1 MTPAEAPLLEEA
13 LQRLSTA
20 LDRLELA
27 ATARLDAEHGLE
39 PLETELA
46 IMRDDR
52 SRLAVELDGA
62 LARNASLEHATREV
76 EQRVGRAIDHVEA
89 VLRGASADG
98 VSIDR
103 PEAEGGTS

>member
-1 MTPAEAPLLEEA
+1 MTSEEALLLDQA

-27 ATARLDAEHGLE
+27 ATARLDAEQGLE

-62 LARNASLEHATREV
+62 LARNANLEHATREIS
-76 EQRVGRAIDHVEA
+76 QRVGRAIGSIEA
-89 VLRGASADG
+89 VLGSASNG
-98 VSIDR
+98 
-103 PEAEGGTS
+103 EAEGRAT

>member
-1 MTPAEAPLLEEA
+1 MTPTETPLLDQAFE
-13 LQRLSTA
+13 RLSAA

-27 ATARLDAEHGLE
+27 ATARLDAEQGLE

-62 LARNASLEHATREV
+62 LARNASLEHATREIS
-76 EQRVGRAIDHVEA
+76 QRVGRAIGSIEA
-89 VLRGASADG
+89 VLGSANG
-98 VSIDR
+98 GSGNA
-103 PEAEGGTS
+103 EAEGRAT

>member
-1 MTPAEAPLLEEA
+1 MTPDEAPLLDQA
-13 LQRLSTA
+13 LQRLSAA

-27 ATARLDAEHGLE
+27 ATARLDAEQGLE

-62 LARNASLEHATREV
+62 LARNASLEQATREMS
-76 EQRVGRAIDHVEA
+76 QRVGRAIGSIEA
-89 VLRGASADG
+89 VLGG
-98 VSIDR
+98 VSNG
-103 PEAEGGTS
+103 EAEGRAT

>member
-1 MTPAEAPLLEEA
+1 MTSDEAPLLDQA
-13 LQRLSTA
+13 LRRLVAA

-27 ATARLDAEHGLE
+27 ATARLDAEQGLE

-62 LARNASLEHATREV
+62 LARNASLEHATREIS
-76 EQRVGRAIDHVEA
+76 QRVGRAIGSIEA
-89 VLRGASADG
+89 VLGGASNG
-98 VSIDR
+98 EPEGR
-103 PEAEGGTS
+103 PT

>member
-1 MTPAEAPLLEEA
+1 MTSDEAPLLDQA
-13 LQRLSTA
+13 LRRLVAA

-27 ATARLDAEHGLE
+27 ATARLDAEQGLE

-62 LARNASLEHATREV
+62 LARNASLEHATREIS
-76 EQRVGRAIDHVEA
+76 QRVGRAIGSIEA
-89 VLRGASADG
+89 VLGGASNG
-98 VSIDR
+98 
-103 PEAEGGTS
+103 EAEGRPT

>member
-1 MTPAEAPLLEEA
+1 MTPAEAPLLDEA
-13 LQRLSTA
+13 LRRLSAA

-27 ATARLDAEHGLE
+27 ATARLDAEQGLE

-62 LARNASLEHATREV
+62 LARNASLEHGTREV
-76 EQRVGRAIDHVEA
+76 SQRVARAIGSVEA
-89 VLRGASADG
+89 VLRDATVAGSQAKGRA
-98 VSIDR
+98 
-103 PEAEGGTS
+103 P

>member
-1 MTPAEAPLLEEA
+1 MTVAEAQLLDQA
-13 LQRLSTA
+13 LQRLSAA

-46 IMRDDR
+46 VMRDDR

-62 LARNASLEHATREV
+62 LARNATLEHVTREV
-76 EQRVGRAIDHVEA
+76 SERVARAIGSVEA
-89 VLRGASADG
+89 VLRDTAPSDHE
-98 VSIDR
+98 
-103 PEAEGGTS
+103 PQGGSS

>member
-1 MTPAEAPLLEEA
+1 MASAEAPLLDQA
-13 LQRLSTA
+13 LERLSSA

-62 LARNASLEHATREV
+62 LARNASLEHATREIS
-76 EQRVGRAIDHVEA
+76 QRVGEAIGNIEA
-89 VLRGASADG
+89 VLSGDGAG
-98 VSIDR
+98 NGR
-103 PEAEGGTS
+103 EAEGRAT